1 MVFAIS
7 SIKSP
12 EPESGDKSAQLL
24 RAETK
29 NTIPPLSMVD
39 NDFAGPD
46 GGCLDT
52 LPCGGTFNGMN
63 RASDKASLKLKPSKS
78 SLK

>member
-1 MVFAIS
+1 
-7 SIKSP
+7 
-12 EPESGDKSAQLL
+12 
-24 RAETK
+24 
-29 NTIPPLSMVD
+29 MVD